1 MSEEIATP
9 SVVDTNVGATNTPS
23 AEQSV
28 PETPVLPVQDYA
40 NYVVP
45 IKLDGEELQVPLSE
59 AIAGYQ
65 RQADYTRKTQE
76 LAAQREQVQFA
87 STLQAALE
95 RDPEATIDLLMRH
108 YGVSRAEARA
118 MAADVEDTESLDPA
132 ERKLREMESRIAQF
146 EEYKSQQE
154 VEREISR
161 LQSKYADFNVADVVN
176 TALRLGTSDLEGT
189 YKQMAYDR
197 MVAQQ
202 AKVQAEAAAKQQA
215 VEQQVVEAKR
225 QAAVVSGGSNPA
237 ASTTTE
243 SVEPITNIRDA
254 WSAAKRQLGAN

>member
-9 SVVDTNVGATNTPS
+9 SSVDTNVGATVTSS

-28 PETPVLPVQDYA
+28 SETPILNVDEYSS
-40 NYVVP
+40 YVVP
-45 IKLDGEELQVPLSE
+45 VKVDGQELRVPLSE
-59 AIAGYQ
+59 AISGYQ

-76 LAAQREQVQFA
+76 LAQQREEIQYAQA
-87 STLQAALE
+87 IQAALE
-95 RDPEATIDLLMRH
+95 RDPEATIDLLSRH
-108 YGVSRAEARA
+108 YGISRAEARA
-118 MAADVEDTESLDPA
+118 MAAEVEDTESLDPA
-132 ERKLREMESRIAQF
+132 ERKIREMESRIAQF
-146 EEYKSQQE
+146 EDYKSQQE

-161 LQSKYADFNVADVVN
+161 LQSKYSDFNVADVVN

-197 MVAQQ
+197 MAAQQ
-202 AKVQAEAAAKQQA
+202 KLQSDAAAKQQA
-215 VEQQVVEAKR
+215 VEQQVIEAKR

-243 SVEPITNIRDA
+243 TVEPITNIRDA
-254 WSAAKRQLGAN
+254 WAAAKRQLGAN